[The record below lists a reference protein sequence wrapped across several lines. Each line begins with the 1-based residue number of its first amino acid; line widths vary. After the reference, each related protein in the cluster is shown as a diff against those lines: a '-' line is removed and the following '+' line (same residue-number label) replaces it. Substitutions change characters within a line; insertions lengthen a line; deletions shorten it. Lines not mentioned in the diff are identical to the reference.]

1 MVNDDTSWS
10 TKGFPIVHW
19 LYQGTEL
26 VVEGRSLHGVRGV
39 ELGPVGE
46 VGVGLV
52 HVGLARLERRLQR
65 VHHHRRGRRGRQGH
79 VAAANNREGLVRS
92 QLIDHV

>member
-1 MVNDDTSWS
+1 
-10 TKGFPIVHW
+10 
-19 LYQGTEL
+19 
-26 VVEGRSLHGVRGV
+26 
-39 ELGPVGE
+39 
-46 VGVGLV
+46 
-52 HVGLARLERRLQR
+52 VGLARLERRLQR